1 MTEAQAGYDRSALSV
16 VRFIAASP
24 VLTGI
29 SFAGIGCLVWLLC
42 ERLAT
47 QLGAASPQATIDGV
61 FVVLLAVQAGY
72 FISVVPLLRRA
83 GRNGIEQLRPL
94 LNYSDP
100 ALHEL
105 IDRFSATRPL
115 VLPRAVIAGAIL
127 TVVLQEAQFGRFSA
141 WLSQPD
147 VALGELFTVLVAW
160 TTWSLGLSGMG
171 VVVSDVAAMRR
182 VGLKHVVIDLLRV
195 EELAAFSRYGLH
207 LAGGVMGLM
216 VLWSVSLVLVT
227 SVVGNAVTER
237 SGYVGLLM
245 LISYIGLSITVFIF
259 PQLGVRERVRAEK
272 ARVSEQLT
280 LLMPAP
286 NETVELAQSDPQR
299 LAALLSTRADIQAIS
314 EWPTGQLTR
323 LRLAVYLLVPL
334 LSWSAAALVEELIS
348 RLLA

>member
-1 MTEAQAGYDRSALSV
+1 MAEAKAGYDRSLLSV

-47 QLGAASPQATIDGV
+47 QLGAASPQPSIDGV

-83 GRNGIEQLRPL
+83 GQHCVEQLHPL
-94 LNYSDP
+94 LNHSDP
-100 ALHEL
+100 ALHAL
-105 IDRFSATRPL
+105 ADRFSVPRPL
-115 VLPRAVIAGAIL
+115 LLPRAVLAATIL
-127 TVVLQEAQFGRFSA
+127 TVVLQEAQFNRFSA

-147 VALGELFTVLVAW
+147 AALGELCTVLMAW
-160 TTWSLGLSGMG
+160 TTWSLGLSAMG
-171 VVVSDVAAMRR
+171 VLISDASAMRR

-195 EELAAFSRYGLH
+195 EDLAAFSRYGLH

-227 SVVGNAVTER
+227 SVVGNAVAER

-245 LISYIGLSITVFIF
+245 LISYICLSITVFIF

-272 ARVSEQLT
+272 ARVSQQLT
-280 LLMPAP
+280 LLLPSP

-348 RLLA
+348 RLLT